1 MATTIQIKR
10 STGTSA
16 PSSLA
21 AGELAITF
29 GTGTQSN
36 LGDRLFIGD
45 GSTVDVIGGKFFSD
59 MLDHVQGTL
68 TAGSAITVDGNKAV
82 DDLIIGNN
90 ATTGGSI
97 NMAGW
102 MSFSGSDVVN
112 SATASQTASADTPV
126 TRVTLSTGTSNTL
139 NLPTTDVYQGQI
151 KYIVCNVESG
161 VGTLALQTTN
171 RVPTTSMSFQDIG
184 DSVTLM
190 WDATASKWI
199 VLGVIGMT
207 TTLA

>member
-1 MATTIQIKR
+1 M
-10 STGTSA
+10 
-16 PSSLA
+16 
-21 AGELAITF
+21 
-29 GTGTQSN
+29 
-36 LGDRLFIGD
+36 
-45 GSTVDVIGGKFFSD
+45 DVVAD
-59 MLDHVQGTL
+59 
-68 TAGSAITVDGNKAV
+68 
-82 DDLIIGNN
+82 

-171 RVPTTSMSFQDIG
+171 RVPTTAMSFQDIG

-199 VLGVIGMT
+199 VLGVDIAT
-207 TTLA
+207 AQQ